1 MSDLLKYIAYYRV
14 STQEQGNSGLGLN
27 AQQSS
32 VRAFAKASGE
42 LVGEYVE
49 VESGT
54 HNSRKEL
61 DAAID
66 ACVALGAVLVVK
78 NLSRI
83 SRGGYKVMG
92 KLQDLGVTF
101 IESTS
106 PYDNQ
111 LIKEFKFSLAKEERE
126 KISERTS
133 SALQEIKKK
142 ITKGQLHI
150 SKAGNIVRSLGCPDN
165 LSAMSRERASISIR
179 AKAANDENNKR
190 ATSLI
195 VALRASGLSFYAIT
209 KQLNDTGFKTSRGNN
224 FSEMQS
230 KRLYVRHTKLN
241 KDEHSTLSA

>member
-14 STQEQGNSGLGLN
+14 STQEQGNSGLGLS

-32 VRAFAKASGE
+32 VRTFAKASGE

-179 AKAANDENNKR
+179 AKAANER